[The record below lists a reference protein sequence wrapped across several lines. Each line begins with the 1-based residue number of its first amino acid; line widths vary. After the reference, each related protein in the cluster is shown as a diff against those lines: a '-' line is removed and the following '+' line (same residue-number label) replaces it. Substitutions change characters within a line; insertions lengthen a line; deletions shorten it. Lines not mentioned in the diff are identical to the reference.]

1 MLHIPL
7 KKLIKVSD
15 TVRGIIE
22 PLLYNDGI
30 PSYDAIMPI
39 MPVYEGDEVCPQP
52 VKPVKPDTVKD
63 SKKGLPIVII
73 AILFIIIFFIPIL
86 LLLLIGFIVNQIKYS
101 KYLK

>member
-39 MPVYEGDEVCPQP
+39 MPVYEGDEVGPQP
-52 VKPVKPDTVKD
+52 PKPVKPDTVKD